1 MKVAAPPLGGTT
13 KSPRRGSYKPS
24 AEPVVMTFLQHPV
37 AVLSH
42 SVSVRIGRPD
52 IFPGYIDFTYIKI
65 VLAVQAKAMGCQE
78 TSLCSAIRT
87 TDLFNEMT
95 LFVKD
100 ADS

>member
-1 MKVAAPPLGGTT
+1 
-13 KSPRRGSYKPS
+13 
-24 AEPVVMTFLQHPV
+24 MTFLQHPV